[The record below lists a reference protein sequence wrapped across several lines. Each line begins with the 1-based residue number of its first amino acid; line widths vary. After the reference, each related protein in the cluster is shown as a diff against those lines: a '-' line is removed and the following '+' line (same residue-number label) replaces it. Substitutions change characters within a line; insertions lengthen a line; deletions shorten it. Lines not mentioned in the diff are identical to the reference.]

1 MSVGSQSK
9 RGVFDR
15 AGTVAALMRDL
26 DWSRTPVGPV
36 DGWPQSLKA
45 TIRTLLTSRYPMIL
59 TWGPEFT
66 QFYNDAYAQLIG
78 DKHPGALG
86 IDIRITLAEAWDTLG
101 PMIDAVM
108 RTGVANWTPA
118 LLLLLERA
126 GYREEAYFSVSH
138 APAEDDDGRIVGMLA
153 VCSEVTPQVVGER
166 RMVLLRELAARTAET
181 RTVEAACRGAAVVV
195 EEHPQDVPFSLLYLT
210 NAEGTALTLQA
221 AVGLPADAPLIPAA
235 IRFGG
240 DEPDFWGL
248 RRAVAG
254 ETVVT
259 DGVDRCLSKAAGP
272 WGDPVR
278 TAVSQPIGATGQ
290 GMPIG
295 VLVTGTSPN
304 RGLDDGYRSF
314 LHLLAGQVA
323 IGLGNALAYEA
334 ERQRADALAELDRAK
349 TLFFSN
355 VSHEFRTPL
364 TLLLGPL
371 EELLT
376 RAETWAPPDR
386 DLIHTVH
393 RNGLRLL
400 KLVNSLLDFA
410 RIEAGRAQVR
420 IEKTDLAAFTADI
433 AGSFR
438 SAIET
443 AGLRFTVACDPL
455 PQPVGVDRDM
465 WEKIVLNLLSNAL
478 KYTMSGSIGLSLSC
492 GPEGIRLSVS
502 DTGIGI
508 PEAEHERIFD
518 RFHRIA
524 SAQGRTHE
532 GTGIGLALVRELARL
547 HGGDAQVASVPGRG
561 STFTVSLPWGSGAAM
576 SADEPDD
583 ADLEGADLD
592 GADLEPTPVRAHAFL
607 AEAGR
612 WVGPGASDAG
622 PAETAG
628 DGMRGRV
635 LVVDDN
641 ADMRDYLVRLLG
653 AEFTVVTAADGEEAL
668 SILRQAK
675 PDLVLSDVMMPRLD
689 GFGLLAAL
697 RRDPV
702 LRDVPVVLL
711 SARAGEEASVEGLDV
726 GADDYL
732 VKPFSARELVAR
744 VKSNLTMARLRREVA
759 SAHHDAERM
768 RALGQLTS
776 GVAHDFNNLLMVLR
790 GAVHLIGRRTDDPAL
805 RSVLGHATEAIER
818 GALMTRQ
825 LLSFSRRQRLDPQ
838 PVDLNGLLEELAPVL
853 DRAFPENIR
862 VELKLDD
869 VPAVL
874 LDRSELDAALLN
886 LAVNARDA
894 MPDGGLLRFETKL
907 AEAGAAPHGGGRFVC
922 MRVVDSGSGMPPDV
936 AKRAFEPFFTTKP
949 VGKGT
954 GLGLSQVYG
963 FASQSGGRVAID
975 SRTGDGTTVTLY
987 LPVAD

>member
-1 MSVGSQSK
+1 MRVANQTT
-9 RGVFDR
+9 RGVSDR
-15 AGTVAALMRDL
+15 AGAGAALMRDL
-26 DWSRTPVGPV
+26 DWSRTPGGPV
-36 DGWPQSLKA
+36 DGWSQSLKA
-45 TIRTLLTSRYPMIL
+45 TIRTLLASRYPMIL

-118 LLLLLERA
+118 LLLLMERA

-166 RMVLLRELAARTAET
+166 RMVLLRELAARMAET
-181 RTVEAACRGAAVVV
+181 RTVEAACREVAAIVG
-195 EEHPQDVPFSLLYLT
+195 EHPQDVPFLLLYLS

-221 AVGLPADAPLIPAA
+221 AVGLSSDGASTPAV
-235 IRFGG
+235 IRIDG

-254 ETVVT
+254 ETVVAA
-259 DGVDRCLSKAAGP
+259 GVDGHLSKPAGP

-314 LHLLAGQVA
+314 LHLLTGQVA

-371 EELLT
+371 EELLA
-376 RAETWAPPDR
+376 RAGTWAPPDR
-386 DLIHTVH
+386 ELIHTVH

-410 RIEAGRAQVR
+410 RIEAGRAKVR
-420 IEKTDLAAFTADI
+420 IEPTDLAAFTADI

-438 SAIET
+438 SAFET
-443 AGLRFTVACDPL
+443 AGLRFTVACDTL
-455 PQPVGVDRDM
+455 PRPVGVDRDM

-478 KYTMSGSIGLSLSC
+478 KYTMSGSIDLRLSC
-492 GPEGIRLSVS
+492 GPDGVRLAVS

-508 PEAEHERIFD
+508 AEAEHERVFD

-524 SAQGRTHE
+524 TAQGRTHE

-547 HGGDAQVASVPGRG
+547 HGGDAQVASVPGKG
-561 STFTVSLPWGSGAAM
+561 STFTVSLPWGPGAAM
-576 SADEPDD
+576 SADEPDS
-583 ADLEGADLD
+583 ADLD
-592 GADLEPTPVRAHAFL
+592 GADLAPTPVRSHAFL

-612 WVGPGASDAG
+612 WSGTSASDAG

-628 DGMRGRV
+628 DGMPGRV

-653 AEFTVVTAADGEEAL
+653 AEFTVITAADGMEAL
-668 SILRQAK
+668 GILQEDK

-697 RRDPV
+697 RQDPV

-732 VKPFSARELVAR
+732 VKPFSARELIAR

-790 GAVHLIGRRTDDPAL
+790 GAVHLVGRRTDDPGL

-838 PVDLNGLLEELAPVL
+838 PVDLNGLLAELAPVL

-862 VELKLDD
+862 VELTLDD

-894 MPDGGLLRFETKL
+894 MPDGGLLRFETRL
-907 AEAGAAPHGGGRFVC
+907 ADAGAGVAAAPHGGGRFVRV
-922 MRVVDSGSGMPPDV
+922 RVVDSGSGMPPEV

-963 FASQSGGRVAID
+963 FASQSGGRVSIE
-975 SRTGDGTTVTLY
+975 SRTGEGTTVTLY

>member
-15 AGTVAALMRDL
+15 AGAVAALMRDL

-86 IDIRITLAEAWDTLG
+86 TDIRITLAEAWDTLG

-138 APAEDDDGRIVGMLA
+138 APAEDDDGRIVGMLG

-166 RMVLLRELAARTAET
+166 RMLLLRELAARTAET
-181 RTVEAACRGAAVVV
+181 RTVEAACREAAAIVAD
-195 EEHPQDVPFSLLYLT
+195 HPQDVPFLLLYLS
-210 NAEGTALTLQA
+210 NAEGTALTRQA
-221 AVGLPADAPLIPAA
+221 TVGLPSGASLAPAVILLD
-235 IRFGG
+235 GS
-240 DEPDFWGL
+240 DPDFWGL
-248 RRAVAG
+248 RRAAAG

-259 DGVDRCLSKAAGP
+259 DNIDRHVSKPAGP

-278 TAVSQPIGATGQ
+278 TAVSQLIGATGQ

-314 LHLLAGQVA
+314 LQLLTGQVA
-323 IGLGNALAYEA
+323 ISLGNALAYEA

-376 RAETWAPPDR
+376 RTETWAQSDR
-386 DLIHTVH
+386 ELIHTVH

-420 IEKTDLAAFTADI
+420 LEQTDLAAFTADI

-455 PQPVGVDRDM
+455 PRPVGVDRDM

-478 KYTMSGSIGLSLSC
+478 KYTMSGSIDLRLSG
-492 GPEGIRLSVS
+492 GPDGIRLAVS

-508 PEAEHERIFD
+508 PDAEHERIFD

-524 SAQGRTHE
+524 TAQGRTHE

-547 HGGDAQVASVPGRG
+547 HGGDAQVASDPGRG
-561 STFTVSLPWGSGAAM
+561 STFTVSLPWGSGATV
-576 SADEPDD
+576 PP
-583 ADLEGADLD
+583 D
-592 GADLEPTPVRAHAFL
+592 GADLAPTPVSAHAFL

-612 WVGPGASDAG
+612 WSGPSATDAG
-622 PAETAG
+622 RAETAG
-628 DGMRGRV
+628 DGIRGRV

-641 ADMRDYLVRLLG
+641 ADMRDYLLRLLG
-653 AEFTVVTAADGEEAL
+653 TEFTVITAADGVEAL
-668 SILRQAK
+668 RIIRDDK

-697 RRDPV
+697 RNDPS

-732 VKPFSARELVAR
+732 VKPFSARELAAR

-790 GAVHLIGRRTDDPAL
+790 GAVHLVGRRTDDPGL

-869 VPAVL
+869 VPVVL
-874 LDRSELDAALLN
+874 LDRTELDAALLN

-907 AEAGAAPHGGGRFVC
+907 ADAAAGSPPHGGGRFVC

-936 AKRAFEPFFTTKP
+936 AQRAFEPFFTTKP

-963 FASQSGGRVAID
+963 FASQSGGRVAIN